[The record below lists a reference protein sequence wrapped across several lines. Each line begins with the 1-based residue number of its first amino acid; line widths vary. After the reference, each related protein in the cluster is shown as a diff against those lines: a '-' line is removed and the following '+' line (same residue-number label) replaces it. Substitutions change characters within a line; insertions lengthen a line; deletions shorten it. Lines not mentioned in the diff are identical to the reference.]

1 MPSNLEQDEFKNLNS
16 NRKLVMSRSG
26 YGLVQVAYQL
36 LGTGKEGKINFKKVV
51 LPGVRDEGKDGN
63 CRGPELRHHTY
74 EEVLGNP
81 VFLVPGDVY
90 VAKNSSFLECT
101 LTLFFSVCLSFVG
114 HLYDNTP
121 RI

>member
-26 YGLVQVAYQL
+26 YGLVQVAYQV
-36 LGTGKEGKINFKKVV
+36 LGSGKERQINFKKVV
-51 LPGVRDEGKDGN
+51 LPECEMKVRMGIAGEPK
-63 CRGPELRHHTY
+63 LRHHTY